1 MKKLH
6 NDVKEKK
13 GCCKLKKETLH
24 RTLWRTPFEGGFGRV
39 VRQTTE

>member
-1 MKKLH
+1 VKKLR

-13 GCCKLKKETLH
+13 GYCKLKKETLH
-24 RTLWRTPFEGGFGRV
+24 RPLWRTRFGGSFGRV